1 MSKYLNT
8 FDEIY
13 VFVRSFISP
22 SIWFL
27 IDIIISTKIHYK
39 IAQSEF
45 INLSVY
51 NVLGKE
57 AAVLVNEIQSP
68 GTYSVVF
75 SADNLPGGVYF
86 YKLETQNFAQTSKML
101 LLK

>member
-13 VFVRSFISP
+13 VFVRSFIPP
-22 SIWFL
+22 SLWFL
-27 IDIIISTKIHYK
+27 NDIIFSTKIHYK
-39 IAQSEF
+39 IAHSEF

-57 AAVLVNEIQSP
+57 VAVLVNEIQSP
-68 GTYSVVF
+68 EIYSVVF